1 MTEAQLDLAHK
12 LVGDIG
18 HCVRAMEQYG
28 NGRIADTMR
37 NAGSLLQAMIDE
49 YELVKAQ
56 EALETAKARRE
67 DRSPSAVWRNATAE
81 HDDG

>member
-18 HCVRAMEQYG
+18 HCVHAMEQYG

-37 NAGSLLQAMIDE
+37 NAGSLLQQMIDE
-49 YELVKAQ
+49 YELAEARQ
-56 EALETAKARRE
+56 ALERRRE
-67 DRSPSAVWRNATAE
+67 NPSP
-81 HDDG
+81 

>member
-56 EALETAKARRE
+56 EAVAKLAERRQE
-67 DRSPSAVWRNATAE
+67 NPSP
-81 HDDG
+81 